1 MCLSIFY
8 FKVNVSNDD
17 VKENDDKLQIIWDG
31 KSMNNCSILS

>member
-8 FKVNVSNDD
+8 FKVNGSNED

-31 KSMNNCSILS
+31 KGMNNCNVLS